1 MGMWSAVKVSLVLTT
16 GALVVAED
24 LLRRMWA
31 DKSRRPTNLLME
43 SMTFVK
49 LMKPTELGVVLLVL
63 NFFVDD
69 AKEILV
75 ELIVV
80 DTGRLVVVAIKVVIA
95 FWVVTDGDIL
105 LVAVGVDV
113 NDAVVWARIVNGM
126 SFVDVIKEV
135 DASIEG
141 EEDISVKVVA
151 WAVVCVL
158 SLWGITGIIDEVN
171 AVIVVGSGE
180 VVETVTNK
188 VVGVDVINSKSF
200 VVDDI
205 KVVEDATDVSSVFVW
220 NLLVSVVIGFV
231 VNITVEVVE
240 VVGRS
245 VVDDDET
252 IVAFSVK
259 VVVDDVT
266 ATEVWEDAEDN
277 PSTVGL
283 EEDKRTVEGV
293 DNSDDARPSV
303 DLLAVMDVT
312 IVFAGCVDS
321 WLGVVGMDSVIKTAG
336 RLVRVVVSAI
346 AHVDVCI
353 CFIGKWSSAVGN
365 WNAKSIRVI
374 FI

>member
-49 LMKPTELGVVLLVL
+49 LMKPTELGVVLLVF

-69 AKEILV
+69 AKEIVV
-75 ELIVV
+75 ELVV

-95 FWVVTDGDIL
+95 FWVVTGGDIL

-113 NDAVVWARIVNGM
+113 NDAVVWARIVDGM

-135 DASIEG
+135 NASIEG
-141 EEDISVKVVA
+141 EEDISIKVVA

-158 SLWGITGIIDEVN
+158 SFWGITGIIDEVN

-180 VVETVTNK
+180 ELETVTNE
-188 VVGVDVINSKSF
+188 VVGVDVMISKS

-205 KVVEDATDVSSVFVW
+205 KVVEDATDVSSVSVW
-220 NLLVSVVIGFV
+220 NLLVSVVTGV
-231 VNITVEVVE
+231 VNITVEEEVVE

-245 VVDDDET
+245 VVDVDET

-266 ATEVWEDAEDN
+266 ATEVWEDAEDS

-283 EEDKRTVEGV
+283 EEDKRAVEGV
-293 DNSDDARPSV
+293 DNSDDTRPSV

-321 WLGVVGMDSVIKTAG
+321 WLGVVGMDSVIKTVG
-336 RLVRVVVSAI
+336 RLVRAVVSAI

-353 CFIGKWSSAVGN
+353 CFIGKLSSAVGN
-365 WNAKSIRVI
+365 WNAKSIRVFLI
-374 FI
+374 